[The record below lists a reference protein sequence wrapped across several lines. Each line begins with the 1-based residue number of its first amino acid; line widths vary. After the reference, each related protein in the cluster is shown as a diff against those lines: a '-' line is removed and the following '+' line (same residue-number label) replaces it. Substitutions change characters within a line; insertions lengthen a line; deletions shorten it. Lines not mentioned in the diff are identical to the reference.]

1 MSDNIISASKKICR
15 NKQISEACGAILK
28 MLSYALRLLKKEDNE
43 DNKRMKGEQ
52 VVVGDEEDEVGGGDA
67 D

>member
-1 MSDNIISASKKICR
+1 
-15 NKQISEACGAILK
+15 

-52 VVVGDEEDEVGGGDA
+52 VVVGDEEDEVGDGDA